1 MHRQH
6 QQICAGG
13 QERRVE
19 RNVKRVSIAGS
30 EGGVVVEKEGGSVG
44 NKVGVMLKMIQ
55 RDKGGVEGRE
65 SCSQVIESLDER
77 SVLL

>member
-1 MHRQH
+1 M
-6 QQICAGG
+6 I
-13 QERRVE
+13 
-19 RNVKRVSIAGS
+19 
-30 EGGVVVEKEGGSVG
+30 EKEGGSVG

-65 SCSQVIESLDER
+65 SCSKVIESLDER

>member
-1 MHRQH
+1 
-6 QQICAGG
+6 
-13 QERRVE
+13 
-19 RNVKRVSIAGS
+19 
-30 EGGVVVEKEGGSVG
+30 VVEKEGGSVG
-44 NKVGVMLKMIQ
+44 NKVAVMLKMIQ